1 VTGKPVKVKI
11 TYCAECGYEPQ
22 ALDLTKALMYEFGP
36 RLSAIEIIP
45 WESGTFEVSVDGVL
59 VHSMKREGGFPEHA
73 TVKSAVRSRLGSTPA
88 V

>member
-1 VTGKPVKVKI
+1 MTGKPVRVKI
-11 TYCAECGYEPQ
+11 TYCAECGYELQ

-45 WESGTFEVSVDGVL
+45 WESGTFDVSVDGVL

-73 TVKSAVRSRLGSTPA
+73 TVKSAVRKRISSSPI